1 MKKILFISFLFISF
15 SALSQYIQVPNIED
29 FVTPINTGANMT
41 IGYNNVLNEFE
52 GGQIGAFYDLNGDG
66 DVEVVGLAII
76 QAGFFGLA
84 IWGDDSSTP
93 EKDGLAASDIP
104 NFFIL
109 FEDEIIYYVY
119 ESPPFNGYVTNCTS
133 IITDAT
139 TIIPFSGCPL
149 SWADNYDSSAN
160 FNDGSCYRYGCTSLW
175 ADNYDP
181 YATIDDGSCYRF
193 GCTSYWADNYDN
205 LATIND
211 GSCYRYGCMQSN
223 DCNYDYLATIELGSS
238 CVGAPGC
245 MEPLYMEYTDMAGC
259 NNPDLCITTWEDAYY
274 TAQEELAYLSSPIP
288 IDLLLGWNMIGYTFR
303 EPQDLVAT
311 MQEITDIIEL
321 VKNNAA
327 EIYWPEYGFNGIG
340 DLIPGQGYQ
349 IKVTEEY
356 SGFTYLDTEG
366 QRIELTP
373 TVPQWAIDMEV
384 EMHPNDIRTL
394 VRVVNLLG
402 QEVDPEMEPRG
413 SVLLYLYND
422 ATVEKKLV
430 E

>member
-1 MKKILFISFLFISF
+1 MKNLFALFFIIPF
-15 SALSQYIQVPNIED
+15 SALSQSFQMPNIED
-29 FVTPINTGANMT
+29 FVAPNPTGSNMT
-41 IGYNNVLNEFE
+41 VGLLSPNFDPYV
-52 GGQIGAFYDLNGDG
+52 GGTIGAFYDLNGDG
-66 DVEVVGLAII
+66 LLQCVGAYTVTT
-76 QAGFFGLA
+76 GFMGMA
-84 IWGDDSSTP
+84 VWGDETTTP
-93 EKDGLAASDIP
+93 EKDGLATGDIP
-104 NFFIL
+104 SWFIS
-109 FEDEIIYYVY
+109 FDDEIYYLMEVPEFPGY
-119 ESPPFNGYVTNCTS
+119 QLNGISMINGGT
-133 IITDAT
+133 I
-139 TIIPFSGCPL
+139 IIPFSGCTNPY
-149 SWADNYDSSAN
+149 ADNYDSSAN
-160 FNDGSCYRYGCTSLW
+160 FDDGSCYRYGCTSLW

-193 GCTSYWADNYDN
+193 GCTSYWADNYDTY
-205 LATIND
+205 ATADD
-211 GSCYRYGCMQSN
+211 GSCFKYGCMQPN
-223 DCNYDYLATIELGSS
+223 DCNYDYLATIDPGTS

-259 NNPDLCITTWEDAYY
+259 NNPNLCLTTWEDAYY
-274 TAQEELAYLSSPIP
+274 TAQEKLAYLSSPIP
-288 IDLLLGWNMIGYTFR
+288 IDLLLGWNIIGYTKR

-311 MQEITDIIEL
+311 LQEITDIIEL

-327 EIYWPEYGFNGIG
+327 QVYWPEYGFNGIG

-349 IKVTEEY
+349 VKVTEEY

-402 QEVDPEMEPRG
+402 QEVNPEMEPRG